1 MDLLQHKGYRLLV
14 TIDEVTNSQSMR
26 EFTAAFQILVRQ
38 EAPIFLLMTGLY
50 ENISDLQNED
60 SLTFFISST

>member
-38 EAPIFLLMTGLY
+38 EAPIFFV
-50 ENISDLQNED
+50 NDRIV
-60 SLTFFISST
+60 